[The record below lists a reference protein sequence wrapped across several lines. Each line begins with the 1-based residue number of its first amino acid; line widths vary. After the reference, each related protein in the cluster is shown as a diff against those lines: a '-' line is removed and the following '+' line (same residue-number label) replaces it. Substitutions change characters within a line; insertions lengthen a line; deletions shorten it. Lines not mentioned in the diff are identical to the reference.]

1 MFNPK
6 RFSCRYDAVV
16 RTNEKGETTTFEPM
30 LEDNEGKY
38 VLAVDM
44 AALMQKYAD
53 LADAARLIAKDNEN
67 LQDILNGFSDTIK
80 IARFRTQNWKSD
92 MQKGGQS

>member
-30 LEDNEGKY
+30 LEENSGKY
-38 VLAVDM
+38 MLVEEYASLVE
-44 AALMQKYAD
+44 KYAN
-53 LADAARLIAKDNEN
+53 LAKAAEIVMKDNEH
-67 LQDILNGFSDTIK
+67 LQALLNSISDNIK
-80 IARFRTQNWKSD
+80 IARFRTHNWVSD
-92 MQKGGQS
+92 SQKGGQS

>member
-30 LEDNEGKY
+30 LEENSGKY
-38 VLAVDM
+38 MLVEEYASLVE
-44 AALMQKYAD
+44 KYAE
-53 LADAARLIAKDNEN
+53 LAEAAKMVMKDNEH
-67 LQDILNGFSDTIK
+67 LQDLLNSISDNIK
-80 IARFRTQNWKSD
+80 IARFRTRNWKSD
-92 MQKGGQS
+92 NQNGGQS